1 MPERRTA
8 PDRRAPARSDR
19 VRVYPM
25 AADRL
30 LAALPDGSIEV
41 LLTDPPYTTVNR
53 RAESGHLRDWFADG
67 LTWPEIGR
75 VLVIARK
82 KLKPTGLLFLM
93 TNGDGLAG
101 ALAALT
107 GAGFIGIRTIT
118 WDRRWPGLGGGLRHR
133 TEFILLGRL
142 PGSRPISGSDLVVV
156 SAVGPG
162 TANRYPTE
170 KPEGLGR
177 ALAKI
182 AGIGPGDLVVDPFC
196 GSGSL
201 LVGPVERGA
210 TVVGGEVAP
219 RAVRLATARLGV
231 TGSSGRSGPT
241 AGTDPAKRDP
251 VRTPS
256 KRATKRTGPVSR
268 PTTAGPRR
276 ATGPKRPRTGQK
288 RTRSG
293 PSGPGRQPGTTR

>member
-1 MPERRTA
+1 MSAAGRQG
-8 PDRRAPARSDR
+8 R
-19 VRVYPM
+19 VRVM
-25 AADRL
+25 RAAADRL
-30 LAALPDGSIEV
+30 LAALPDRSIDV
-41 LLTDPPYTTVNR
+41 VLTDPPYLTVNR
-53 RAESGHLRDWFADG
+53 RAASGHLRDWFADG

-82 KLKPTGLLFLM
+82 KLKPSGLLFLM

-101 ALAALT
+101 ALAALKH
-107 GAGFIGIRTIT
+107 AGFIGIRTIT

-142 PGSRPISGSDLVVV
+142 PGSRPVSGSDLVVV

-177 ALAKI
+177 AIARI

-201 LVGPVERGA
+201 LVGPAERGA
-210 TVVGGEVAP
+210 TVVGGDVSP
-219 RAVRLATARLGV
+219 RAVRIATARLGA
-231 TGSSGRSGPT
+231 TGLSGRSRPT
-241 AGTDPAKRDP
+241 AGPDPAKRDP
-251 VRTPS
+251 GRTPS
-256 KRATKRTGPVSR
+256 KRATKRTAPVSR
-268 PTTAGPRR
+268 PVTARPRR
-276 ATGPKRPRTGQK
+276 ATAPKGPATGAA
-288 RTRSG
+288 RTRSAR
-293 PSGPGRQPGTTR
+293 SGPGR

>member
-1 MPERRTA
+1 MTA
-8 PDRRAPARSDR
+8 RQRDR
-19 VRVYPM
+19 VQVHQA

-30 LAALPDGSIEV
+30 LRALPDRSIDV
-41 LLTDPPYTTVNR
+41 LVTDPPYLTINR

-75 VLVIARK
+75 VLTIAHR
-82 KLKPTGLLFLM
+82 KLKPSGLLFLM

-101 ALAALT
+101 ALAALER
-107 GAGFIGIRTIT
+107 AGFTGIRTIT

-142 PGSRPISGSDLVVV
+142 PGSRPIAGSDLVAV

-177 ALAKI
+177 AIARI
-182 AGIGPGDLVVDPFC
+182 AGIGPDDLVVDPFC

-201 LVGPVERGA
+201 LVGPAERGA
-210 TVVGGEVAP
+210 AVVGGDVAP
-219 RAVRLATARLGV
+219 RAVRLATARLRRTGPAGQRGPAGGSGPV
-231 TGSSGRSGPT
+231 AKNPATTPSGPKPPTTGSKPPTTGSKRTGSGPT
-241 AGTDPAKRDP
+241 R
-251 VRTPS
+251 
-256 KRATKRTGPVSR
+256 
-268 PTTAGPRR
+268 
-276 ATGPKRPRTGQK
+276 
-288 RTRSG
+288 
-293 PSGPGRQPGTTR
+293 PGRQTGKRR